1 MHLTIAVMVECQF
14 LTNVASVNEGLQM
27 RLLKVIFSGMFA
39 VLLLSQCATL
49 IGERT
54 VRMSAGQIQQK
65 LNAKLEKPFTV
76 MRAFHVQLSNAQV
89 QLEPAT
95 GRIRTTMDASIA
107 SDLLANTATGK
118 ASLSGLL
125 KFDAARNAVILDQ
138 PAIDAIQMDG
148 ANGQWNSMLQQVAK
162 DMGAK
167 WLNQSVLYQVKP
179 EDLVYGGTHYQPTDL
194 RITSDEVLVTLKP
207 Q

>member
-1 MHLTIAVMVECQF
+1 
-14 LTNVASVNEGLQM
+14 M
-27 RLLKVIFSGMFA
+27 RLLKVIFSGLIA
-39 VLLLSQCATL
+39 IVLLSQCATMM
-49 IGERT
+49 GERT

-95 GRIRTTMDASIA
+95 GRIHTTMDASIA

-125 KFDAARNAVILDQ
+125 KFDATRNAVILDQ
-138 PAIDAIQMDG
+138 PAIDTIQLDG

-162 DMGAK
+162 DMGGK
-167 WLNQSVLYQVKP
+167 WLNQLILYEVKP
-179 EDLVYGGTHYQPTDL
+179 EELVYGGTHYQPTDL

>member
-1 MHLTIAVMVECQF
+1 MHLTIAVMVDCQF

-125 KFDAARNAVILDQ
+125 KFDATRNAVILDQ
-138 PAIDAIQMDG
+138 PTIDAIQMDG

-162 DMGAK
+162 DIGGK
-167 WLNQSVLYQVKP
+167 WLNQLVLYQVKP
-179 EDLVYGGTHYQPTDL
+179 EDLVHGGTHYQPTDL